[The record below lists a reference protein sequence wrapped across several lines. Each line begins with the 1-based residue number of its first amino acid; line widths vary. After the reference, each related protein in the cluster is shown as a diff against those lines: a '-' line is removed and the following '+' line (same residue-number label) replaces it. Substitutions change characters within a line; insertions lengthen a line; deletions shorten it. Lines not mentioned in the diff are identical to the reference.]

1 MNDKVLLKNLIEYL
15 DDQVSDDVAL
25 EDLERQWR
33 GLINQRQVETLTEAY
48 LTLEDSYLSRKNAS
62 DVVDLSACEPTA
74 FEHILIYKGD
84 MIKLRVDALVN
95 AANSELLGCF
105 IPNHACLD
113 NAIHTFA
120 GARLRQAC
128 HQVMLQQGHK
138 EPVGQVKVTDAYHL
152 PARQIYHT
160 VGPFIPKGKPVSPLR
175 QGLLKQAYLSCLNQ
189 AKKDGV
195 SSIAFPCLS
204 TGEFGF
210 PKDMASR
217 ISVETVRH
225 FLATNPIELTVIFC
239 LYTPEDE
246 LLYAD
251 LLKKS

>member
-1 MNDKVLLKNLIEYL
+1 MNDKTILKHLIEHL
-15 DDQVSDDVAL
+15 SSQVSDDLAL

-33 GLINQRQVETLTEAY
+33 GLINQRQAETLTEAY
-48 LTLEDSYLSRKNAS
+48 LTLEDSYLSERNAS
-62 DVVDLSACEPTA
+62 DVVDLSACESTA

-84 MIKLRVDALVN
+84 MTKLSVDALVN

-120 GARLRQAC
+120 GARLHQAC
-128 HQVMLQQGHK
+128 HQVMSQQGHK

-160 VGPFIPKGKPVSPLR
+160 VGPFIPKGKPVSALR
-175 QGLLKQAYLSCLNQ
+175 QGLLKQAYLSCLHQ

-210 PKDMASR
+210 PKDVASR
-217 ISVETVRH
+217 IAVETVRH
-225 FLATNPIELTVIFC
+225 FLATNPTDLTVIFC
-239 LYTPEDE
+239 LYTTEDE